1 MRRNKTTNH
10 KKFAPNYDKIDW
22 TKRVKKKF
30 KTSWG
35 AEYTLEI
42 KEKPEKKKKKK
53 KDRTPTI
60 DDLIENINVILN

>member
-10 KKFAPNYDKIDW
+10 KKFSHNYDKIDW

-42 KEKPEKKKKKK
+42 KEKPPK
-53 KDRTPTI
+53 KDNTPTI
-60 DDLIENINVILN
+60 EDLTKKTNE

>member
-1 MRRNKTTNH
+1 MNQNKTTNH
-10 KKFAPNYDKIDW
+10 KKFAHNYDKIDW

-42 KEKPEKKKKKK
+42 KEKPPKKRQHSN
-53 KDRTPTI
+53 DRG
-60 DDLIENINVILN
+60 LNKENK